1 MPTLISYRFIWRE
14 HILEYVYFV
23 KYESCFRTPQ
33 KDFVRKYVELFCLY
47 DLYIYRKI
55 SLKFDNL
62 PKTYRKVQQL
72 ITQFYLKQRRV
83 LVKNSR
89 FFPVTVLTTIQF
101 TRVMWI
107 AFQDSK
113 INEWNSYWYFSKHFP
128 SLFPRSSKWP
138 NKIHHSNTTHF

>member
-62 PKTYRKVQQL
+62 PKTYRKD
-72 ITQFYLKQRRV
+72 KC
-83 LVKNSR
+83 
-89 FFPVTVLTTIQF
+89 
-101 TRVMWI
+101 M
-107 AFQDSK
+107 
-113 INEWNSYWYFSKHFP
+113 
-128 SLFPRSSKWP
+128 
-138 NKIHHSNTTHF
+138 NKIGKEKENSMQFPCAFKDEN